1 MRVLVL
7 VLMLPLLG
15 ACSLTLGGTTLQG
28 KDIIKGA
35 NTIKNISKITTAGVE
50 ESVKTK
56 TKGILDPA
64 RGGGL
69 KW

>member
-1 MRVLVL
+1 MDRRVGCLMRVLVL

-35 NTIKNISKITTAGVE
+35 NTIKNISRVNHSHVVATA
-50 ESVKTK
+50 
-56 TKGILDPA
+56 D
-64 RGGGL
+64 R
-69 KW
+69 